1 MIAVPERGMG
11 CKVDFAVIVKMI
23 TPETLPGSTSIDAR
37 LLHITCVLA
46 RLSKAT
52 SLTFCKEAA

>member
-37 LLHITCVLA
+37 LLHIICA
-46 RLSKAT
+46 
-52 SLTFCKEAA
+52 C